1 MKRSKLLILLAFL
14 VICSC
19 REQRPQ
25 QPVQGQSDRQVRESL
40 EKANRYLIN
49 DEEEEIDNYV
59 RRHQL
64 DLVETGTGL
73 RYQIVEEGK
82 GKPVQPGQ
90 TVTLDY
96 VLYDIT
102 GDVVYSSENDGLMRF
117 VVGKSEVPS
126 GLDEAVRLFHEGDRA
141 WVIVPSHLGYGL
153 LGDQKNVPSRMKR
166 TPRMPVTVKMSLRTT
181 TKNSIGRSSSRT

>member
-1 MKRSKLLILLAFL
+1 MKPIRNIFFLIVGLLL
-14 VICSC
+14 CSC
-19 REQRPQ
+19 QEQRNPQ
-25 QPVQGQSDRQVRESL
+25 PGLVQGQSDRQVRESL
-40 EKANRYLIN
+40 EKANRYLVN

-64 DLVETGTGL
+64 ELVETGTGV

-90 TVTLDY
+90 TVTLEY
-96 VLYDIT
+96 VLFDIA

-117 VVGKSEVPS
+117 VVSRSEVPS
-126 GLDEAVRLFHEGDRA
+126 GLDEAVRLLHEGDRA

-153 LGDQKNVPSRMKR
+153 LGDQKSVPSRATLIYLLKIQK
-166 TPRMPVTVKMSLRTT
+166 VD
-181 TKNSIGRSSSRT
+181 

>member
-1 MKRSKLLILLAFL
+1 MKVLRNLLILTMALL
-14 VICSC
+14 LCSC
-19 REQRPQ
+19 QEQRNPQ
-25 QPVQGQSDRQVRESL
+25 QQQAQGNSDRQVKESL
-40 EKANRYLIN
+40 EKANRFLVN

-64 DLVETGTGL
+64 EMVETGTGL

-96 VLYDIT
+96 VLFDLV
-102 GDVVYSSENDGLMRF
+102 GDVVYSSENDGPMRF
-117 VVGKSEVPS
+117 VVGRSEIPS

-153 LGDQKNVPSRMKR
+153 LGDQKSIPSRATLVYMLKIQK
-166 TPRMPVTVKMSLRTT
+166 VE
-181 TKNSIGRSSSRT
+181 

>member
-153 LGDQKNVPSRMKR
+153 LGDQKNVPSRATLIYLLK
-166 TPRMPVTVKMSLRTT
+166 L
-181 TKNSIGRSSSRT
+181 TKVE

>member
-40 EKANRYLIN
+40 EKANRYLVN
-49 DEEEEIDNYV
+49 DEEEEIDNFV

-64 DLVETGTGL
+64 DMVETGTGL
-73 RYQIVEEGK
+73 RYQIVEQGK
-82 GKPVQPGQ
+82 GKPVQPGH
-90 TVTLDY
+90 TVTIEY
-96 VLYDIT
+96 VLFDLA

-117 VVGKSEVPS
+117 LVGRSEVPS
-126 GLDEAVRLFHEGDRA
+126 GLDEAVRLLHEGDRA
-141 WVIVPSHLGYGL
+141 WVVVPSHLGYGL
-153 LGDQKNVPSRMKR
+153 LGDQK
-166 TPRMPVTVKMSLRTT
+166 
-181 TKNSIGRSSSRT
+181 SISSRATLIYLLKIQKVD